1 VNTFDPE
8 AHTYHAGDRRL
19 PSVTEVIGGLG
30 LSRDWS
36 FLKDR
41 EFYLQRGSA
50 VHACIKLHLE
60 GAEIGWDFDG
70 AEHVRP
76 RFDRFLQIAAGANL
90 APILSEVPLF
100 SEAFNYAGTPD
111 YFGPYA
117 RHRHAFLDFKGD
129 AYERSHDLQLG
140 GYRGLVLELAMRGE
154 LPGVTAEHVLYAPGF
169 VIPLGGAS
177 PVEVPAS
184 EGADAAL
191 FRSAAAL
198 YNWKLSNLGGSR

>member
-1 VNTFDPE
+1 MKTFNPE

-19 PSVTEVIGGLG
+19 PSVTEIIGGLG

-41 EFYLQRGSA
+41 EFYLQRGTA

-60 GAEIGWDFDG
+60 GAEIDWDFDG
-70 AEHVRP
+70 AEHVHP
-76 RFDRFLQIAAGANL
+76 RFDRFLQIAKDANL
-90 APILSEVPLF
+90 APMLSEVPLF
-100 SEAFNYAGTPD
+100 SETFGYAGTPD

-117 RHRHAFLDFKGD
+117 RHPHAILDFKGD
-129 AYERSHDLQLG
+129 AHEPSHDLQIG
-140 GYRGLVLELAMRGE
+140 GYRGLVLEAAMRGE

-177 PVEVPAS
+177 PAEVPSS
-184 EGADAAL
+184 EGADVDL
-191 FRSAAAL
+191 FRSCAAI
-198 YNWKLSNLGGSR
+198 YNWKLSNLGDPK